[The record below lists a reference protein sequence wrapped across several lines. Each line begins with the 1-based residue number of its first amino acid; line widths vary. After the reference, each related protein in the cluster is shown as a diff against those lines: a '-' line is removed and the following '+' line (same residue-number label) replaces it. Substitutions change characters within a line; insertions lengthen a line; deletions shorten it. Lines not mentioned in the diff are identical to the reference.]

1 MLPSAHAVDTENLH
15 FSRVATAEHLSM
27 SRMPSFSM
35 RMRYVMRRTCR
46 GIESLRCRQDPQHAD
61 GASLALG
68 ACCHEAPVACIL
80 MIRGR
85 E

>member
-1 MLPSAHAVDTENLH
+1 MLPSAHAVDTQNLH
-15 FSRVATAEHLSM
+15 FSRGATAEHLSM

-46 GIESLRCRQDPQHAD
+46 GIESPRWRQDPQHAD
-61 GASLALG
+61 GALLALG
-68 ACCHEAPVACIL
+68 ACCLEAPVACGL
-80 MIRGR
+80 MVAGR